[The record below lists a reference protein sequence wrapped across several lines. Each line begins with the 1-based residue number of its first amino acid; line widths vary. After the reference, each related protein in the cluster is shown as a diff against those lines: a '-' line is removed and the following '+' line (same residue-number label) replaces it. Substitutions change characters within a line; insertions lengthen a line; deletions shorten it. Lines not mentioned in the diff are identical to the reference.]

1 MKMPLIK
8 AIGVTTVMAVMV
20 SGVTYAA
27 LQSQQIKFIGNTIQ
41 TASANLQLSQDNLSY
56 SNSLSGYVFNNL
68 VPGGASVPTN
78 GYNFYLK
85 NSGGTPLAIKF
96 AVSSAPTNPDNVDLS
111 KVNVILT
118 YNNGP
123 TQTFDLQNLIAA
135 SLTGGLTINA
145 PSAINPGSTAP
156 YNIKVSMA
164 TDAITGS
171 SASIGNI
178 DFAFTGIAG

>member
-1 MKMPLIK
+1 M
-8 AIGVTTVMAVMV
+8 
-20 SGVTYAA
+20 
-27 LQSQQIKFIGNTIQ
+27 
-41 TASANLQLSQDNLSY
+41 
-56 SNSLSGYVFNNL
+56 
-68 VPGGASVPTN
+68 PTN

-96 AVSSAPTNPDNVDLS
+96 AVSSVPTNPDNVDLS

-123 TQTFDLQNLIAA
+123 TQTFELQSLIAA
-135 SLTGGLTINA
+135 SPTGGLTINS
-145 PSAINPGSTAP
+145 PSAINPSSTAP

>member
-1 MKMPLIK
+1 MRMPVLK
-8 AIGVTTVMAVMV
+8 AIGVTTLMAVMV

-27 LQSQQIKFIGNTIQ
+27 LQSQQIKLLGNTIQ

-56 SNSLSGYVFNNL
+56 SNNLSGYVFNNL
-68 VPGGASVPTN
+68 VPGGSAVPTN
-78 GYNFYLK
+78 GNNFYLK

-96 AVSSAPTNPDNVDLS
+96 AVSSVPTNPDNVDLS
-111 KVNVILT
+111 KVSVVLT

-123 TQTFDLQNLIAA
+123 QQTFDLQSLIAA
-135 SLTGGLTINA
+135 NATGGLAINA

-156 YNIKVSMA
+156 YSIKVSMA
-164 TDAITGS
+164 TDAISGS